1 MIQFAQAG
9 LSIFQS
15 FQSLKD
21 VKHQAQTS
29 MENAR
34 RQREAA
40 AANAAR
46 INAGRVAE
54 LARLQDALMQV
65 QFQAQGFKSQII
77 VQQGLTKNYSSTV
90 QTLQAD
96 IDKQAEAAKVR
107 ALRNQQQLDINRNQ
121 QIDAVNQQ
129 MLQSVPQVQSQADY
143 ASALSAGI
151 NVALEGYAEG
161 RFSASKRAPTT
172 AAAPSAVHSARNI
185 PIEQQLYGASLG
197 FDLGFNA
204 SASGGALN
212 LSKALG
218 L

>member
-1 MIQFAQAG
+1 MIQLVQAG
-9 LSIFQS
+9 LSVFQS
-15 FQSLKD
+15 FQSIKD
-21 VKHQAQTS
+21 VKRQAQTS

-40 AANAAR
+40 ATNAAR

-54 LARLQDALMQV
+54 LARLQDALAQV
-65 QFQAQGFKSQII
+65 QFQAQGFKGQIA

-90 QTLQAD
+90 QALQAD

-107 ALRNQQQLDINRNQ
+107 ALRNQQQLDIQRNQ

-129 MLQSVPQVQSQADY
+129 MLQSVPQVQSQTDY

-151 NVALEGYAEG
+151 NIALEGYAQG
-161 RFSASKRAPTT
+161 RFSASKRPTPT
-172 AAAPSAVHSARNI
+172 ASATSGIPVRNI
-185 PIEQQLYGASLG
+185 PVEQQLYGAS
-197 FDLGFNA
+197 LGFNA

>member
-9 LSIFQS
+9 LSTFQS
-15 FQSLKD
+15 FQSIKD
-21 VKHQAQTS
+21 VKRQAQVS

-34 RQREAA
+34 RQREVA
-40 AANAAR
+40 AANVTR

-54 LARLQDALMQV
+54 LARLQDALTQV
-65 QFQAQGFKSQII
+65 QFQAQGFKSQIA

-90 QTLQAD
+90 QALQAD
-96 IDKQAEAAKVR
+96 INKQAEAAKVR
-107 ALRNQQQLDINRNQ
+107 ALRNQQQLDIQRNQ

-151 NVALEGYAEG
+151 NIALEGYAQG
-161 RFSASKRAPTT
+161 RFSASKKPV
-172 AAAPSAVHSARNI
+172 AASSAASSARNI
-185 PIEQQLYGASLG
+185 PVEQQLYGAS
-197 FDLGFNA
+197 LGFNA

>member
-9 LSIFQS
+9 LSVFQS

-21 VKHQAQTS
+21 VKRQAQTS
-29 MENAR
+29 VENAR

-40 AANAAR
+40 AANATR

-65 QFQAQGFKSQII
+65 QFQAQGFKSQIA

-107 ALRNQQQLDINRNQ
+107 ALRNQQQLDIQRNQ

-161 RFSASKRAPTT
+161 RFSVSKRAPTT
-172 AAAPSAVHSARNI
+172 AAAPSAVYSARNI
-185 PIEQQLYGASLG
+185 PVEQQLYGAS
-197 FDLGFNA
+197 LGFNA

>member
-1 MIQFAQAG
+1 MVPFIQAG

-21 VKHQAQTS
+21 VKRQAQTS

-40 AANAAR
+40 AANTTR

-65 QFQAQGFKSQII
+65 QFQAQGFKSQIA
-77 VQQGLTKNYSSTV
+77 VQQGLTKNYSHTV
-90 QTLQAD
+90 QALQTD

-107 ALRNQQQLDINRNQ
+107 ALRNQQQLDIQRNQ

-129 MLQSVPQVQSQADY
+129 MLQSVPQIQSQADY
-143 ASALSAGI
+143 ASALSEGI
-151 NVALEGYAEG
+151 NIALEGYVQGTFNASKKPI
-161 RFSASKRAPTT
+161 SAST
-172 AAAPSAVHSARNI
+172 ASSVRNI
-185 PIEQQLYGASLG
+185 PVEGQLYGASLG
-197 FDLGFNA
+197 FNSGFNSGSNA
-204 SASGGALN
+204 IASGGALN